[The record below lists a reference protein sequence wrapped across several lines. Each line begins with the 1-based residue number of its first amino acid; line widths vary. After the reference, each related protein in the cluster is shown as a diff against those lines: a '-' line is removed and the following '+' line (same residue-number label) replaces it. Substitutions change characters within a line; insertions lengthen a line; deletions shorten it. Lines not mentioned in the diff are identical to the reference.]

1 MAREFQMLING
12 KWLPGKTRRE
22 VKNKYNGNVLGT
34 IPMAGAEEIDQ
45 AIAAAQQAF
54 PAMAALPA
62 YQRAEILSKAVT
74 LLQHRREEIARTIAA
89 EAGKALKFARAEADR
104 GIQTFTFAAE
114 EAKRIHGETVPLDA
128 TPAGATHMGFFLRVP
143 VGVVVAISPF
153 NFPLNLVAHK
163 VAPALAVGNTVVL
176 KPATVTP
183 LTSVI
188 HGEILQE
195 AGLPAGALN
204 IIFGDGRTV
213 GDQLVSDP
221 RPAKVTFT
229 GSPPV
234 GRHIMSR
241 AGLKKVTLE
250 LGNSSPTIVDHDADL
265 SVAVPK
271 CVVGSFYNSGQVC
284 LSVQRIYVH
293 RGIEEEF
300 TDRFVQAT
308 AALKVGDPLDEA
320 CDVGPMIDEG
330 EAIRAEEWVKEAA
343 DGGARVL
350 IGGKREGALLHPTV
364 LTHVMQSMKVVC
376 AEVFA
381 PVVSIMPFDDFEEA
395 LHQANDTSYGL
406 QAGVFSRDVQ
416 KAWQAIKRL
425 DFGGVIINDV
435 PTFRA
440 DHMPYGGVKESG
452 IGREGVRHAIEEMT
466 HVKMVAFNLA

>member
-1 MAREFQMLING
+1 MARDYQMLIG
-12 KWLPGKTRRE
+12 GQWRPGTTRRE
-22 VKNKYNGNVLGT
+22 VKNKYDGSVLGT
-34 IPMAGAEEIDQ
+34 IPLAEAADVDQ

-54 PAMAALPA
+54 PTMAAMPA
-62 YQRAEILSKAVT
+62 YQRADILGKAVD
-74 LLQHRREEIARTIAA
+74 LLKRRREEIARTIAA
-89 EAGKALKFARAEADR
+89 EAGKALKFARIEADR

-128 TPAGATHMGFFLRVP
+128 TPAGATHMGFYLRVP

-153 NFPLNLVAHK
+153 NFPLNLAAHK
-163 VAPALAVGNTVVL
+163 VAPALAAGNTVVL
-176 KPATVTP
+176 KPATATP
-183 LTSVI
+183 LTAVI
-188 HGEILQE
+188 LGEILQE

-204 IIFGDGRTV
+204 VIFGDGRTV
-213 GDQLVSDP
+213 GDQLVADP

-250 LGNSSPTIVDHDADL
+250 LGNSSPTIVDADADL
-265 SVAVPK
+265 SIAVPK

-293 RGIEEEF
+293 RAIAEAF
-300 TDRFVQAT
+300 TERFVRAT
-308 AALKVGDPLDEA
+308 EALKVGDPLDEE

-330 EAIRAEEWVKEAA
+330 EAIRAEAWIEEAVA
-343 DGGARVL
+343 GGAKVL
-350 IGGKREGALLHPTV
+350 CGGKREGAVLHPTV
-364 LTHVMQSMKVVC
+364 LTDVTQAMKVVC
-376 AEVFA
+376 AEIFA
-381 PVVSIMPFDDFEEA
+381 PVVSILPFDDFDDA
-395 LHQANDTSYGL
+395 LRMANDTIYGL
-406 QAGVFSRDVQ
+406 QAGVFTRDVQ
-416 KAWQAIKRL
+416 KAWRAIRRL
-425 DFGGVIINDV
+425 EFGGVIINDV

-466 HVKMVAFNLA
+466 HVKMVAFQVG

>member
-1 MAREFQMLING
+1 
-12 KWLPGKTRRE
+12 
-22 VKNKYNGNVLGT
+22 
-34 IPMAGAEEIDQ
+34 
-45 AIAAAQQAF
+45 
-54 PAMAALPA
+54 
-62 YQRAEILSKAVT
+62 
-74 LLQHRREEIARTIAA
+74 
-89 EAGKALKFARAEADR
+89 
-104 GIQTFTFAAE
+104 
-114 EAKRIHGETVPLDA
+114 
-128 TPAGATHMGFFLRVP
+128 MGFYLRVP

-176 KPATVTP
+176 KPATTTP

-188 HGEILQE
+188 LGEILVE

-213 GDQLVSDP
+213 GDQLVTDP

-250 LGNSSPTIVDHDADL
+250 LGNSSPTIIDHDADL
-265 SVAVPK
+265 TVAVPK

-284 LSVQRIYVH
+284 LSVQRIYVQ
-293 RGIEEEF
+293 RSIEKEF
-300 TDRFVQAT
+300 TERFVSAT
-308 AALKVGDPLDEA
+308 AALKVGDPLDEE
-320 CDVGPMIDEG
+320 CDVGPMIDES
-330 EAIRAEEWVKEAA
+330 EAIRAEAWIQEAV
-343 DGGARVL
+343 GEGARVL
-350 IGGKREGALLHPTV
+350 AGGKREGALLHPTV
-364 LTHVMQSMKVVC
+364 LASVTQAMKVVC
-376 AEVFA
+376 SEVFA
-381 PVVSIMPFDDFEEA
+381 PVVSIMPFDDFDEA
-395 LHQANDTSYGL
+395 LHQANDTAYGL
-406 QAGVFSRDVQ
+406 QAGVFCRDVQ
-416 KAWQAIKRL
+416 KAWRAIKRL

-466 HVKMVAFNLA
+466 HIKMVAFNVA

>member
-1 MAREFQMLING
+1 MAREYRMLIGG
-12 KWLPGKTRRE
+12 KWQSGNSRRE
-22 VKNKYNGNVLGT
+22 VKNKYDGSVLGT
-34 IPMAGAEEIDQ
+34 IPIAEAGDIEQ
-45 AIAAAQQAF
+45 AVAAAQQAF
-54 PAMAALPA
+54 PTLAALPA
-62 YQRAEILSKAVT
+62 YQRSEMLGKAVD
-74 LLQHRREEIARTIAA
+74 LLKQRREEIARMIAA
-89 EAGKALKFARAEADR
+89 EAGKALKFARIEADR

-114 EAKRIHGETVPLDA
+114 EAKRVHGETVPLDA
-128 TPAGATHMGFFLRVP
+128 TPAGATHMGFYLRVP

-163 VAPALAVGNTVVL
+163 VAPALAAGNTVVL
-176 KPATVTP
+176 KPATATP

-188 HGEILQE
+188 LGEILVE
-195 AGLPAGALN
+195 AGLPAGAIN

-213 GDQLVSDP
+213 GDQLVCDP
-221 RPAKVTFT
+221 RPAKITFT

-250 LGNSSPTIVDHDADL
+250 LGNSSPTIIDQDADL

-293 RGIEEEF
+293 RRLEKEF
-300 TDRFVQAT
+300 TERFASAT
-308 AALKVGDPLDEA
+308 AALKVGNPLDEE

-330 EAIRAEEWVKEAA
+330 EAIRAEAWIKEAV
-343 DGGARVL
+343 DGGAKIL
-350 IGGKREGALLHPTV
+350 TGGKREGATLHPTV
-364 LTHVMQSMKVVC
+364 LTNVTPAMKVVC

-381 PVVSIMPFDDFEEA
+381 PVVSIIPYDDFEDA
-395 LHQANDTSYGL
+395 LHLANDTSYGL
-406 QAGVFSRDVQ
+406 QAGVFCRDVQ
-416 KAWQAIKRL
+416 KVWQAIKRL

-452 IGREGVRHAIEEMT
+452 IGREGVRHAIDEMT

>member
-1 MAREFQMLING
+1 MARTFQMLIDG
-12 KWLPGKTRRE
+12 KWLAGSTQRE
-22 VKNKYNGNVLGT
+22 VKNKYNGDVLGT
-34 IPMAGAEEIDQ
+34 IPMAETAEIDQ
-45 AIAAAQQAF
+45 AIAAAQRAF
-54 PAMAALPA
+54 PGWAALPA
-62 YQRAEILSKAVT
+62 YQRAAILGKAAG
-74 LLQHRREEIARTIAA
+74 LLQQRREEIARTIAA

-104 GIQTFTFAAE
+104 GIQTFSFAAE
-114 EAKRIHGETVPLDA
+114 EAKRLHGETVPLDA

-188 HGEILQE
+188 LGEILQE
-195 AGLPAGALN
+195 AGLPAGVLN

-213 GDQLVSDP
+213 GDQLVTDP

-250 LGNSSPTIVDHDADL
+250 LGNSSPTIVDQDADL
-265 SVAVPK
+265 SVTVPK

-284 LSVQRIYVH
+284 LSVQRIYVN
-293 RGIEEEF
+293 RGIVKEF
-300 TDRFVQAT
+300 TERFVEAT

-330 EAIRAEEWVKEAA
+330 EAIRAEAWVNEAAA
-343 DGGARVL
+343 DGAKIL
-350 IGGKREGALLHPTV
+350 IGGKREGPIFHPTV
-364 LTHVMQSMKVVC
+364 LTQVTQAMKVVC
-376 AEVFA
+376 SEVFA
-381 PVVSIMPFDDFEEA
+381 PVVSIMPFDDFTEA

-406 QAGVFSRDVQ
+406 QAGVFSRDIG
-416 KAWQAIKRL
+416 KAWQAIKHL

-466 HVKMVAFNLA
+466 HIKMVAFNLG

>member
-1 MAREFQMLING
+1 MARTFHMLIDG
-12 KWLPGKTRRE
+12 KWLAGSTQRE
-22 VKNKYNGNVLGT
+22 VKNKYNGDVLGT
-34 IPMAGAEEIDQ
+34 IPMAETAEIDQ
-45 AIAAAQQAF
+45 AIAAAQRAF
-54 PAMAALPA
+54 PGWAALPA
-62 YQRAEILSKAVT
+62 YQRAAILGKAVE
-74 LLQHRREEIARTIAA
+74 LLQQRREEIARTIAA

-104 GIQTFTFAAE
+104 GIQTFSFAAE
-114 EAKRIHGETVPLDA
+114 EAKRLHGETVPLDA

-188 HGEILQE
+188 LGEILQE
-195 AGLPAGALN
+195 AGLPAGVLN

-213 GDQLVSDP
+213 GDQLVTDP

-250 LGNSSPTIVDHDADL
+250 LGNSSPTIVDQDADL
-265 SVAVPK
+265 SVTVPK

-293 RGIEEEF
+293 RSIIKEF
-300 TDRFVQAT
+300 TERFVEAT

-330 EAIRAEEWVKEAA
+330 EAIRAEAWVNEAAA
-343 DGGARVL
+343 DGAKIL
-350 IGGKREGALLHPTV
+350 IGGKREGPIFHPTV
-364 LTHVMQSMKVVC
+364 LTQVTQAMKVVC
-376 AEVFA
+376 SEVFA
-381 PVVSIMPFDDFEEA
+381 PVVSIMPFDDFTEA

-406 QAGVFSRDVQ
+406 QAGVFSRDIG
-416 KAWQAIKRL
+416 KAWQAIKHL

-466 HVKMVAFNLA
+466 HIKMVAFNLG